1 MAGRSKKEDKDN
13 FEKMKREMRAK
24 KQRAKKNSIVVENSD
39 KILKNLETESNH
51 EPQIDKSIDC
61 LEEIGKIQMVI
72 FRIGEEEY
80 AFETSN
86 VKEIIRIPPM
96 NNVPNSP
103 FYIAGLCSLRGELLP
118 VIDSRKLFGM
128 ADVEYDEGSR
138 IVVND
143 IKGNKVGL
151 IADKVSEVISI
162 EEAMIKVPPASIRG
176 MEEGI
181 VQGILLL
188 EDGKR
193 VIMVLDAVKIVKAGN
208 LNEYS
213 KQQTSQDSTN
223 HDLNVKPSQEE
234 QVILFHIGTEEYAF
248 GIHAV
253 KEIIRIT
260 NLTKVPNAAHYIEGI
275 LSIRNQLLAVINLG
289 MLLGKSRISID
300 EQSRI
305 VIIDGGDTV
314 FGVIVDRVSQ
324 VMRVQ
329 RNEFKGAELNTAI
342 TKMEYAKGFLELNK
356 GKRLAMVIDP
366 LKLVSYEDMEKVL
379 IQNKK
384 NDGYINLD
392 KSESECSME
401 HVVIFKLDKD
411 EFGINI
417 NYIKEIN
424 SVSDIVHFP
433 GAPAFINGMVNLR
446 GDVIPVLNL
455 KTMFNSNIAMS
466 ESSKFLVVE
475 YDNKKIGILIDSA
488 SEVLEIP
495 KNYIEEASEML
506 KSKEN
511 EKDRYIDSIARLNEG
526 KRIVLILNLSET
538 LSFM

>member
-1 MAGRSKKEDKDN
+1 MAGRGKKEDSNN

-24 KQRAKKNSIVVENSD
+24 KQRAKKSSIVVENSD
-39 KILKNLETESNH
+39 NLHMKLEKEITH
-51 EPQIDKSIDC
+51 EPQIDESTDC
-61 LEEIGKIQMVI
+61 IEEISKIQMVI

-80 AFETSN
+80 AFEISN

-162 EEAMIKVPPASIRG
+162 EEAMIKVPPASISG
-176 MEEGI
+176 MEEG
-181 VQGILLL
+181 VVKGILLL
-188 EDGKR
+188 DNGQR

-208 LNEYS
+208 FNEYS
-213 KQQTSQDSTN
+213 KQQTFQDSTT
-223 HDLNVKPSQEE
+223 HDLNGKPTQEE

-248 GIHAV
+248 GIHTV

-260 NLTKVPNAAHYIEGI
+260 NLTKVPNATHYIEGI

-289 MLLGKSRISID
+289 ALLGKSHNDIN

-305 VIIDGGDTV
+305 VIIDGGKTA
-314 FGVIVDRVSQ
+314 FGVIVDKVSQ

-329 RNEFKGAELNTAI
+329 RDEFKGSELNTAI
-342 TKMEYAKGFLELNK
+342 SKMEYAKGFLGLNK
-356 GKRLAMVIDP
+356 GKRLAMVLDP
-366 LKLVSYEDMEKVL
+366 LKLVSFEDMDKVL
-379 IQNKK
+379 TRGRK
-384 NDGYINLD
+384 NDDYLNDIS
-392 KSESECSME
+392 KYECSME
-401 HVVIFKLDKD
+401 HVVIFKLDKE
-411 EFGINI
+411 EFGISI
-417 NYIKEIN
+417 QYIKEIN
-424 SVSDIVHFP
+424 RVSDIVHFP
-433 GAPAFINGMVNLR
+433 GAPAFIDGMVNLR

-455 KTMFNSNIAMS
+455 KTMFNSSIAMS
-466 ESSKFLVVE
+466 NSSKFLVVE
-475 YDNKKIGILIDSA
+475 YDNKKIGVLIDSA

-495 KNYIEEASEML
+495 KSSIEEASEML
-506 KSKEN
+506 ESQEN

-526 KRIVLILNLSET
+526 KRIVLILNLSAT

>member
-24 KQRAKKNSIVVENSD
+24 KQRAKKNSSVVVENSD
-39 KILKNLETESNH
+39 KFHMKFEKEIIH
-51 EPQIDKSIDC
+51 EPQIDEITDC
-61 LEEIGKIQMVI
+61 IEEISKIQMVI

-181 VQGILLL
+181 VKGILLL
-188 EDGKR
+188 DDGKR

-208 LNEYS
+208 FNEYS
-213 KQQTSQDSTN
+213 KQQTFQDSAN
-223 HDLNVKPSQEE
+223 HDMNGKTSQEE
-234 QVILFHIGTEEYAF
+234 QVILFNIGTEEYAF
-248 GIHAV
+248 GIHTV

-260 NLTKVPNAAHYIEGI
+260 HLTKVPNAAHYIEGI

-289 MLLGKSRISID
+289 ALLGKSHNNID

-305 VIIDGGDTV
+305 VIIDDGNTAL
-314 FGVIVDRVSQ
+314 GVIVDRVSQ

-329 RNEFKGAELNTAI
+329 RDEFKGSELHTVI
-342 TKMEYAKGFLELNK
+342 SKMEYAKGFLELNK
-356 GKRLAMVIDP
+356 GKRLAMVLDP
-366 LKLVSYEDMEKVL
+366 LKLVSFEDMDKVL
-379 IQNKK
+379 TQSRK
-384 NDGYINLD
+384 NDDNTND

-401 HVVIFKLDKD
+401 HVVIFKLDKE
-411 EFGINI
+411 EFGISI
-417 NYIKEIN
+417 HYIKEIN
-424 SVSDIVHFP
+424 RVSDIVHFP
-433 GAPAFINGMVNLR
+433 GAPIFIDGMVNLR

-455 KTMFNSNIAMS
+455 KTMFNSSIAMS
-466 ESSKFLVVE
+466 DSSKFLVVE
-475 YDNKKIGILIDSA
+475 YENKKIGILIDSA

-495 KNYIEEASEML
+495 KSHIEEASEML

-511 EKDRYIDSIARLNEG
+511 EKDRYIDSIAKLNQG
-526 KRIVLILNLSET
+526 KRIVLILNLSAT